1 MSVSQMPHLN
11 QVQLSRRWGLSP
23 RTLEK
28 WRWRGKGPRFLKLE
42 GKVAYRL
49 EDVIIYEAG
58 QMRDRT
64 GQATSRSLEKGGAM
78 KRNAEP

>member
-1 MSVSQMPHLN
+1 MTIDSPISHIN

-42 GKVAYRL
+42 GKVVYRL
-49 EDVIIYEAG
+49 DDVVAYEADH
-58 QMRDRT
+58 MRERT
-64 GQATSRSLEKGGAM
+64 GETRVAS
-78 KRNAEP
+78 

>member
-1 MSVSQMPHLN
+1 MTTDRPISHIN

-42 GKVAYRL
+42 GKVVYRL
-49 EDVIIYEAG
+49 ADVVAYEADH
-58 QMRDRT
+58 MRERT
-64 GQATSRSLEKGGAM
+64 GEARVGS
-78 KRNAEP
+78 